1 MATVNFNLSLPEKLR
16 REAEKAGLL
25 TPKAMERLLREEIRR
40 RRVEG
45 LFAAADK
52 LAGLD
57 MPPLSDAE
65 IEAEIRAARRPTA
78 A

>member
-1 MATVNFNLSLPEKLR
+1 MANLDLKITLSDQLR
-16 REAEKAGLL
+16 KEAEAAGLL
-25 TPKAMERLLREEIRR
+25 TPKAIERLLREELRR

-45 LFAAADK
+45 FFAAADR

-57 MPPLSDAE
+57 LPRMSEDE
-65 IEAEIRAARRPTA
+65 IEAEIHRARKPKA

>member
-16 REAEKAGLL
+16 QEAEKAGLL
-25 TPKAMERLLREEIRR
+25 TPKALERLLREEIRR
-40 RRVEG
+40 RRVDG

-52 LAGLD
+52 LVALD
-57 MPPLSDAE
+57 MPSLSESE
-65 IEAEIRAARRPTA
+65 IEAEIRAARKTNA

>member
-16 REAEKAGLL
+16 QEAEKAGLL
-25 TPKAMERLLREEIRR
+25 TPKSLEKLLREELRR
-40 RRVEG
+40 RRMEG

-52 LAGLD
+52 LSGLD
-57 MPPLSDAE
+57 TPPLTDAE

>member
-16 REAEKAGLL
+16 QEAEKAGLL
-25 TPKAMERLLREEIRR
+25 TPKALERLLREEIRR
-40 RRVEG
+40 RRVDG

-57 MPPLSDAE
+57 LPSLTDGE
-65 IEAEIRAARRPTA
+65 LEVEIRAARKPTA